1 MDPTPDGTAED
12 IRVAEIRLDIELAR
26 KRIVETVDA
35 LEYKADVPARIAD
48 VLSATASNIAASV
61 LQRIPSPSRASS
73 RATEAAGVEQTPL
86 LDPLSEDV

>member
-26 KRIVETVDA
+26 QRIVDTVDA

-48 VLSATASNIAASV
+48 VLSVTASNITASI
-61 LQRIPSPSRASS
+61 LQRIPSRASS
-73 RATEAAGVEQTPL
+73 REREKEAAGVRGMLVP
-86 LDPLSEDV
+86 DPLSEDN